1 MKSLNHNQPTLAA
14 LYSGELQPILSDL
27 EQRRVQ
33 TRNRALLIIGIIVP
47 VALGVGLLLAR
58 PLGPFGLIV
67 PAMLGF
73 IGWGF
78 LVNGAMQRYRGY
90 FKSEVIGRLA
100 RAVDPS
106 LSYSAGGGISRQ
118 EFLASGIYRHRIDRY
133 RAEDRFSGQVGAT
146 AFRFS
151 EVHAQ
156 YKTTTTD
163 SKGRTRTT
171 WHTIFRG
178 IFFIADFNKHFQ
190 GQTFVLP
197 DTAESLMG
205 GFGRMLQGWG
215 SKIDG
220 RPGELV
226 QLEDPE
232 FERLFAVQSTDQVEA
247 RYILSTSLM
256 QRLTQFR
263 GEIGA
268 PVALGF
274 VNSQIYIAISTRKNY
289 FEPPSIWSGGPLD
302 EGDIASY
309 FSDVRLAEEIVESL
323 NLNLRIWSKQ

>member
-1 MKSLNHNQPTLAA
+1 MNNPPHNQPTLAA
-14 LYSGELQPILSDL
+14 LYTGELQPILRDL
-27 EQRRVQ
+27 EQRRKQ
-33 TRNRALLIIGIIVP
+33 ARNLSLLIIVAIALIAIGLGALLIRS
-47 VALGVGLLLAR
+47 LGA
-58 PLGPFGLIV
+58 FGLFI

-73 IGWGF
+73 VSAILLISW
-78 LVNGAMQRYRGY
+78 ATQDYRSY

-100 RAVDPS
+100 HAVDPG
-106 LSYSAGGGISRQ
+106 LSYSAEGGINQ
-118 EFLASGIYRHRIDRY
+118 GEFLASGIYRQRIDRY
-133 RAEDRFSGQVGAT
+133 RTEDRFKGTVGAT

-151 EVHAQ
+151 EVYAQ

-163 SKGRTRTT
+163 SKGHTRTT

-197 DTAESLMG
+197 DTAESMMG

-220 RPGELV
+220 RPGDLV

-256 QRLTQFR
+256 ERLTRFR
-263 GEIGA
+263 KELDT
-268 PVALGF
+268 PLALSF

-289 FEPPSIWSGGPLD
+289 FEPPSVWMGGLLN
-302 EGDIASY
+302 EGDIAAY
-309 FSDVRLAEEIVESL
+309 FADVRLAEEIVESL